1 MRLDD
6 LGNDKKLDEV
16 SLGDY
21 RTKAA
26 KQKALSQ
33 MGAMF
38 GRDAEQKAKDL
49 ETYRRREA
57 GLNRVKSR
65 DEATRQ
71 AAQKKQMDDN
81 IARLPELRAEYEDMK
96 KKYKSLGGSNWQYAD
111 REQNLTDYERKARD
125 MEGPMNNLWRT
136 IQAAERAQRE
146 QGVNE
151 MDSQGYRGSRYDNET
166 SQGTEGT
173 GRVAKPADVVKH
185 GADILNRAMDKTR
198 QVQDRKTGKWYD
210 PDEEFDKLKNS
221 PDFIG
226 VMKRMST
233 REGVAEGSEQ
243 IYNILALDKGNA
255 LKKPTKLKWKASSL
269 EDIFD
274 ALAAQDW
281 YPLEINGIEVI
292 AGKRLKQGV
301 AEAEKN
307 PHTSALGKALYRDL
321 SKEKKASPQQV
332 QRNKE
337 RWAKRQAEREQGVA
351 ENYPKHQDLS
361 GVSTDKLKA
370 YLARQSQQS
379 VPGEGSQVKR
389 VQAELQRRS
398 QGVAEGERMKTA
410 SGMYRDQHTGVAYR
424 GKTGQD
430 GNDSYMTPDYLIQ
443 KYQERLAQIASGPY
457 KRPKEVAQLKSRI
470 AKLQG
475 QQGVAEGSELTVQ
488 QHKSPYEGA
497 EVGEYTT
504 MFNASPNSA
513 QRFAKH
519 IISKGGKARIGKRGQ
534 DYYVY
539 HNVLMSKE
547 DWRKSEQQGVAE
559 SSSTMWEVS
568 FDYGPHQS
576 ESVKVKAGSEEE
588 ARAKVEKAAEKKGR
602 SIMVNWAKPAEQ
614 GVAEGSSY
622 DDWYNGMVKRKAE
635 RDARDAAKY
644 GAEPAKPSKTLAK
657 LMRIPGFNKVSPAEQ
672 QRVAKAVD
680 GYLARDIS
688 FERAVVLAQ
697 KQGVAEASR
706 QTDDP
711 FDDMVEDYL
720 DYLDSIGELRKG
732 REQEK
737 SDLIADL
744 EAGYVHP
751 SEIEYAL
758 SGTKWDP
765 LGETS
770 VTDYNPK
777 SQGGTRKELLAKY
790 TETGDND
797 YLTRA
802 RRAGASQS
810 ELQAALN
817 SRKGNSAI
825 RQAMEAVDADQRRAK
840 QVPAEE
846 MPKKTSPVLGK
857 KEKQHPFKGR
867 AVGGQ

>member
-1 MRLDD
+1 MRLED

-49 ETYRRREA
+49 DTYRRREA
-57 GLNRVKSR
+57 GLNRVKNR
-65 DEATRQ
+65 DEAARQ

-151 MDSQGYRGSRYDNET
+151 MDSQGYRGSRYDDEAN
-166 SQGTEGT
+166 QGEEGI
-173 GRVAKPADVVKH
+173 GQVAKPADVVKH
-185 GADILNRAMDKTR
+185 GADILNRAMDKSR

-221 PDFIG
+221 PDFMG
-226 VMKRMST
+226 VMKRVST
-233 REGVAEGSEQ
+233 REG
-243 IYNILALDKGNA
+243 
-255 LKKPTKLKWKASSL
+255 
-269 EDIFD
+269 
-274 ALAAQDW
+274 
-281 YPLEINGIEVI
+281 
-292 AGKRLKQGV
+292 

-321 SKEKKASPQQV
+321 SKEKKASPAQQ
-332 QRNKE
+332 QRNAL
-337 RWAKRQAEREQGVA
+337 RWAQRQKAKAEQPPTKGMSNAEKVDKGWRNPNLKESNTIDFIRGLISEFNTQMSGSPYYPMDYKNPGMRMWTRGDGSRYKDPGYIFIERDLKPEDQPKWHKAKAVEKFWKFLESKGARKIGDVSGEFGSDPHSPAVVLNKQVFVFNGRSIAWGSTGRLKNSSVWRQKQQGVA
-351 ENYPKHQDLS
+351 EEANTSHQHHV
-361 GVSTDKLKA
+361 VSKL
-370 YLARQSQQS
+370 
-379 VPGEGSQVKR
+379 
-389 VQAELQRRS
+389 
-398 QGVAEGERMKTA
+398 
-410 SGMYRDQHTGVAYR
+410 
-424 GKTGQD
+424 D
-430 GNDSYMTPDYLIQ
+430 GNVLASYKT
-443 KYQERLAQIASGPY
+443 KQEAHKNAHGNPVVSGSLETIGDKQY
-457 KRPKEVAQLKSRI
+457 VKE
-470 AKLQG
+470 
-475 QQGVAEGSELTVQ
+475 QGVAEGSEERSQNRLWQMITD
-488 QHKSPYEGA
+488 YE
-497 EVGEYTT
+497 
-504 MFNASPNSA
+504 
-513 QRFAKH
+513 Q
-519 IISKGGKARIGKRGQ
+519 
-534 DYYVY
+534 
-539 HNVLMSKE
+539 
-547 DWRKSEQQGVAE
+547 
-559 SSSTMWEVS
+559 
-568 FDYGPHQS
+568 
-576 ESVKVKAGSEEE
+576 
-588 ARAKVEKAAEKKGR
+588 RAKATKNDIKKAHYIKMASELRGKLKT
-602 SIMVNWAKPAEQ
+602 SDEQ
-614 GVAEGSSY
+614 DV
-622 DDWYNGMVKRKAE
+622 
-635 RDARDAAKY
+635 RDALDNGDDYTAKQYAKMAPTPDAKKY
-644 GAEPAKPSKTLAK
+644 L
-657 LMRIPGFNKVSPAEQ
+657 LNI
-672 QRVAKAVD
+672 
-680 GYLARDIS
+680 I
-688 FERAVVLAQ
+688 
-697 KQGVAEASR
+697 KQAMYIDDLGGETDWKGVAEASR

-720 DYLDSIGELRKG
+720 DYLDSIGELRKD

-765 LGETS
+765 LGEAS

-817 SRKGNSAI
+817 SRKGTSAI